1 VTVPPIDVTSAT
13 EYPSDQEASDQEA
26 SGQEAA
32 ASELERRRNL
42 DGSRRS
48 QITYVT
54 GTALVALLFLMVIA
68 RRSLAI
74 DFYFDEM
81 WRYDMV
87 RDASPRA
94 RALLHDTPIPPGW
107 LYAMHYLL
115 APLPASRS
123 LARAATLIPAAV
135 GLAFLADSLRMIAQR
150 SGVLRGH
157 ARLIAALSVW
167 AACCIPAIAAV
178 SVYFNNYGVE
188 LLGGALLIWA
198 AARVQLRGARP
209 TALLTVAVVLPLF
222 TQGALLMTPA
232 IILLWRRG
240 HLPISRR
247 TAAVALAALVA
258 TVGVVWVFFYRPLT
272 SGNLVNY
279 WSDERFGVGGAW
291 SFITHFAS
299 QFNSAFAASRDQS
312 VGALAVAATVVALT
326 VGAVVVARGCWSFL
340 AFVVAG
346 QLGAIVASVVVAWP
360 STPVRVNL
368 AFIAPIATL
377 IPFGALMLVW
387 RALHDRAGNRF
398 VAPIAS
404 LALTAAMVPL
414 MWPTSIIG
422 NATASTTFAR
432 GLTEDLRVVANLSG
446 SRVIVV
452 GYHPMTHWY
461 VDDVFRHDP
470 PHPMDVTVLRETVDG
485 LLYTHLDQLVG
496 DVLLPGTEVW
506 CVVPYEVGP
515 DATARACDLKLPTLT
530 EFYRERMGR
539 ALIIGLRSE
548 P

>member
-1 VTVPPIDVTSAT
+1 MTVPPIDLKSAT
-13 EYPSDQEASDQEA
+13 ESPSDSEVSDSA
-26 SGQEAA
+26 T
-32 ASELERRRNL
+32 ASEVGVGEDL

-48 QITYVT
+48 QLAYVA
-54 GTALVALLFLMVIA
+54 GTAFVALVVLTVIA

-123 LARAATLIPAAV
+123 VARVVALVPSAL
-135 GLAFLADSLRMIAQR
+135 GLALLADVLRMVAQR
-150 SGVLRGH
+150 SGAVRHH

-178 SVYFNNYGVE
+178 NVYFNNYGAE

-209 TALLTVAVVLPLF
+209 ALLLTVAAVLPLF
-222 TQGALLMTPA
+222 TQGALLMVPA
-232 IILLWRRG
+232 LVVLWRRG
-240 HLPISRR
+240 HLSISPR
-247 TAAVALAALVA
+247 TAVVTGAAMA
-258 TVGVVWVFFYRPLT
+258 TTASLSWLFFYRPLT

-279 WSDERFGVGGAW
+279 WSGERFGAGGLG
-291 SFITHFAS
+291 SFIAHS
-299 QFNSAFAASRDQS
+299 SRQFTSAFVPSRDQS
-312 VGALAVAATVVALT
+312 VGALAIIATVVALA
-326 VGAVVVARGCWSFL
+326 VGVVLIARGCWSFL
-340 AFVVAG
+340 AFVLCG
-346 QLGAIVASVVVAWP
+346 QLGAIAASVVVAWP
-360 STPVRVNL
+360 ATPVRVNL
-368 AFIAPIATL
+368 AFLAPIATL

-387 RALHDRAGNRF
+387 RALRGHVRNTLVVSVVLVSVTIAA
-398 VAPIAS
+398 APLI
-404 LALTAAMVPL
+404 
-414 MWPTSIIG
+414 WPTSITVNG
-422 NATASTTFAR
+422 TASTTFAR
-432 GLTEDLRVVANLSG
+432 GLTDDLRVVANLSG
-446 SRVIVV
+446 SRVVV
-452 GYHPMTHWY
+452 VSYHPMTHWY

-470 PHPMDVTVLRETVDG
+470 PHQMDVTVLRETLDG
-485 LLYTHLDQLVG
+485 LVYTDVDRLVG
-496 DVLLPGTEVW
+496 AALLPGTDVW

-515 DATARACDLKLPTLT
+515 DATERACDLHLPMLT

-539 ALIIGLRSE
+539 ALVVGFRSN